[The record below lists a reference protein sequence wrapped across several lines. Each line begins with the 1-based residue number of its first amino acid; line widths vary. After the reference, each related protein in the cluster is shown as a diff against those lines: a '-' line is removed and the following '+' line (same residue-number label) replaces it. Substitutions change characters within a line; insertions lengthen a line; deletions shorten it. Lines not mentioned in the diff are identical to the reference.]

1 MTETVSKDI
10 QSIFNHHVKEKSYV
24 LQNTKCPSLGAIV
37 ISAQDIK
44 FFTEDGKL
52 RASIT
57 DFSKQKYD
65 MKVSCKYLRDIFER
79 TKDVDKLNGMVSQAQ
94 YAHCRIGLAR
104 KFLIQ
109 ENHSRA
115 ELEKKLNETEIDT
128 KEDVSNMN
136 DLVDVAGNV
145 RKIMNG
151 STNAKKRELLNL
163 LLSNAEL
170 DDTTLC
176 FYSKKPFDKL
186 LFSKGRIFWWEWVDS
201 LGRLCRH
208 CAQPVTILLRYLSPT
223 KFFNFCGARALAKS
237 TWFRTCGSHLA
248 THSQK

>member
-1 MTETVSKDI
+1 MKKSNIIISDITCMKEKFCIAGFDTYEKRMKRLMIDGGYWDENQIPKTYCQVMVENEPFDEQRDYPHRTEDVNINYESVEIERYFEPGKELADCLKDTVSKDI

-37 ISAQDIK
+37 ISARDIE

-79 TKDVDKLNGMVSQAQ
+79 TKDVYKLNYMVSQSQ

-109 ENHSRA
+109 ENHCY
-115 ELEKKLNETEIDT
+115 LMLN
-128 KEDVSNMN
+128 
-136 DLVDVAGNV
+136 G
-145 RKIMNG
+145 
-151 STNAKKRELLNL
+151 
-163 LLSNAEL
+163 
-170 DDTTLC
+170 
-176 FYSKKPFDKL
+176 
-186 LFSKGRIFWWEWVDS
+186 LF
-201 LGRLCRH
+201 L
-208 CAQPVTILLRYLSPT
+208 Y
-223 KFFNFCGARALAKS
+223 
-237 TWFRTCGSHLA
+237 
-248 THSQK
+248 